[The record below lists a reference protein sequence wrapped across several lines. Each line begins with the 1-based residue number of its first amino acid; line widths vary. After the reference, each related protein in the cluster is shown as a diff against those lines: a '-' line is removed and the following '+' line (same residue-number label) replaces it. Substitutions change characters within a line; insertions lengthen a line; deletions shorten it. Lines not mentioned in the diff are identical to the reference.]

1 MMATAKKAKK
11 ANNAKAKSRTK
22 AAAKKIARKV
32 VKLKSKV
39 PAKKAVGAKKS
50 VVKAAPANGLPKPS
64 TKPWGEA
71 GKALD
76 GVKVLDFT
84 HVQSG
89 PTCTQLLAYMGADCI
104 KVERPGV
111 GDITRGQLRD
121 IKGQDS
127 LYFTMLNGNKRSI
140 TIDSK
145 NPKGKEI
152 LERLIKHCDVL
163 VENFAPGAL
172 DRMGLTWD
180 YIHKTN
186 PRMIVASVKG
196 FGPGPYEDC
205 KVYENVAQCAGG
217 AASTTGFRDGP
228 PVVTG
233 AQIGDSGTGLH
244 LAFGIMCAL
253 YQRQRTGRGQKVLC
267 AMQDGVLNLTRVKL
281 RDQQRLAHGPLTEYS
296 QYGEGVPFGDAVPRA
311 GNDSGG
317 GQPGWILKC
326 KGWETD
332 PDAYIYFI
340 TQAPVWGAICDVIG
354 KPEWKTDPDYATPP
368 ARLPRLRHIFDTIE
382 EWTMTK
388 TKFEVM
394 NICNEH
400 DIPVGP
406 ILSMKEIAEEQSL
419 RDTGT
424 VVEVDHPGRG
434 KYLTVGNPVKMSDS
448 ITEVKRSPLLGEHT
462 EEILTK
468 VLGYSAKEYE
478 EIKTSGAI
486 TPPEKPAKAEA
497 A

>member
-1 MMATAKKAKK
+1 MAKGKTAKARTKAKPK
-11 ANNAKAKSRTK
+11 TKAKAQAK
-22 AAAKKIARKV
+22 AAAKKVA
-32 VKLKSKV
+32 KLKAKK
-39 PAKKAVGAKKS
+39 PTAKKAV
-50 VVKAAPANGLPKPS
+50 ANGLPKPS
-64 TKPWGEA
+64 SKPWGEA

-76 GVKVLDFT
+76 GVRILDFT

-89 PTCTQLLAYMGADCI
+89 PTCTQLLAYMGADVI
-104 KVERPGV
+104 KVERPGI

-121 IKGQDS
+121 VKGADS

-145 NPKGKEI
+145 HPKGKEI

-172 DRMGLTWD
+172 DRMGLTWEH
-180 YIHKTN
+180 IHKTN

-217 AASTTGFRDGP
+217 SASTTGFREGP
-228 PVVTG
+228 PLVTG

-244 LAFGIMCAL
+244 LAFGIVSAL
-253 YQRQRTGRGQKVLC
+253 YQRIRTGRGQRVLC
-267 AMQDGVLNLTRVKL
+267 AMQDGVLNLARVKL
-281 RDQQRLAHGPLTEYS
+281 RDQQRLKHGPLTEYS
-296 QYGEGVPFGDAVPRA
+296 QYGEGIAFGEAVPRA

-340 TQAPVWGAICDVIG
+340 TQAPVWEAICDLIG
-354 KPEWKTDPDYATPP
+354 KPEWKTDPDYAKPP
-368 ARLPRLRHIFDTIE
+368 ARLPRLKHIFNTIE
-382 EWTMTK
+382 QWTMTK

-394 NICNEH
+394 DICNAH

-406 ILSMKEIAEEQSL
+406 ILSMKEIAEEKSL
-419 RDTGT
+419 RKTGT
-424 VVEVDHPGRG
+424 VVEVDHPTRG

-448 ITEVKRSPLLGEHT
+448 VTEVKRSPLLGEHT
-462 EEILTK
+462 EEILSK
-468 VLGYSAKEYE
+468 ELGYTEQDIA

-486 TPPEKPAKAEA
+486 TAPEKGARAEA

>member
-1 MMATAKKAKK
+1 MVKKKIKKAKV
-11 ANNAKAKSRTK
+11 KSR
-22 AAAKKIARKV
+22 AASKKV
-32 VKLKSKV
+32 VKLRSKK
-39 PAKKAVGAKKS
+39 PAK
-50 VVKAAPANGLPKPS
+50 AASNGLPKPS
-64 TKPWGEA
+64 SKPYGQA
-71 GKALD
+71 GKALE
-76 GVKVLDFT
+76 GVKILDFT

-121 IKGQDS
+121 VKGADS

-145 NPKGKEI
+145 HRKGKEI

-172 DRMGLTWD
+172 DRMGLTWEH
-180 YIHKTN
+180 IHKLN

-217 AASTTGFRDGP
+217 SASTTGFREGP
-228 PVVTG
+228 PLVTG

-244 LAFGIMCAL
+244 LAFGICAAL
-253 YQRQRTGRGQKVLC
+253 YQRTRTGRGQRVLC
-267 AMQDGVLNLTRVKL
+267 AMQDGVLNLARVKL
-281 RDQQRLAHGPLTEYS
+281 RDQQRLKHGPLTEYS
-296 QYGEGVPFGDAVPRA
+296 QYGESIPFGEAVPRA

-326 KGWETD
+326 KGWEND

-340 TQAPVWGAICDVIG
+340 TQAPVWEAICDLIG
-354 KPEWKTDPDYATPP
+354 KPEWKTDPDYAKPP
-368 ARLPRLRHIFDTIE
+368 ARLPRLRHIFATIE
-382 EWTMTK
+382 QWTMTK

-394 NICNEH
+394 DICNKV

-406 ILSMKEIAEEQSL
+406 ILSMKEIAEEPSL
-419 RDTGT
+419 RATGT
-424 VVEVDHPGRG
+424 VVEVDHPTRG

-462 EEILTK
+462 EEILSK
-468 VLGYSAKEYE
+468 VLGYGAKEIE
-478 EIKTSGAI
+478 EIKASGAL
-486 TPPEKPAKAEA
+486 TAPEKEKAVA